1 MNKDILGFGKLFN
14 LDQWVFLQKKNI
26 IID

>member
-1 MNKDILGFGKLFN
+1 MNKDIQGFGKLFS

-26 IID
+26 TID